1 MLVSDHQWSPRV
13 AGVYYIPQTETALRA
28 SFNRLFMP
36 PQVEN
41 LLLSASEQA
50 RRLSPFA
57 GITGPVG
64 ALVRAERISAYD
76 VGISQT
82 FRKLFRLDVDY
93 WDRHFRN
100 FDDPNVLFST
110 EIIFPNS
117 VAGGL
122 ARGADVHLEVPN
134 HRGWSGYATYT
145 NSRVLETGP
154 INGGLFLSDNALNIG
169 PGTKFVPDH
178 DQRNVGD
185 MEITYNYAHH
195 GLWTTFTARY
205 ESGVPIDVDPDQLD
219 SLRGR
224 SGADLV
230 DFQRGRVKPRQVFGF
245 SAGMTLLESRHTEV
259 QAQFDIQ
266 NLANTAFVYNFGNP
280 FSGTHFGAPRQ
291 LSGRL
296 KFTFR

>member
-1 MLVSDHQWSPRV
+1 
-13 AGVYYIPQTETALRA
+13 
-28 SFNRLFMP
+28 MP

-57 GITGPVG
+57 GTTGPEG

-76 VGISQT
+76 VGVSQT

-93 WDRHFRN
+93 WDRRFRN

-122 ARGADVHLEVPN
+122 ARGVDVRLEVPN

-224 SGADLV
+224 PGADLV

-245 SAGMTLLESRHTEV
+245 SAGVTLLESRHTEV

-266 NLANTAFVYNFGNP
+266 NLANTPFVYNFGNP

-291 LSGRL
+291 FSGRL